1 MTRMSLK
8 AGQPDDHAL
17 ITGMMQKMYA
27 ALEMN
32 YTPGVAAAVAKMLA
46 EPALGGI
53 WLLVYDEQV
62 VGYATL
68 SRWFSPE
75 LEGWTAY
82 LDEIWI
88 GPDWRGQ
95 GLGSEAIAALI
106 AQCQAQNMHTLRLE
120 LEDWNEGAERLY
132 QRHGFKTEA
141 RKLMTKW
148 L

>member
-1 MTRMSLK
+1 MTQIELK
-8 AGQPDDHAL
+8 AGQPDDHEL
-17 ITGMMQKMYA
+17 ITGMMRQMYS

-32 YTPGVAAAVAKMLA
+32 FTPGVAAAVAQMLA

-53 WLLVYDEQV
+53 WLLTREAEII
-62 VGYATL
+62 GYATL

-95 GLGSEAIAALI
+95 GLGSQAIAALI
-106 AQCQAQNMHTLRLE
+106 HQCQTQGMHTLRLE